1 MPILPADL
9 EIRLAT
15 LQGLAG
21 NEQPSAPGGSNGK
34 WVSTTALDNATLGN
48 VFPEITSEERL
59 AGNVDYQC
67 LFLLN
72 NHPVLTLS
80 AAKIWLS
87 SQTPGVADIA
97 IAVDNVPATPVG
109 SESQQATYIADKD
122 AVPAGVSAFSA
133 PTTEGTGLSLGSIGP
148 GEAKAFWV
156 RRTAYDSVRQ
166 DDGVILT
173 IHGDE
178 AQAT

>member
-1 MPILPADL
+1 MPITAADL
-9 EIRLAT
+9 EVRLAT
-15 LQGLAG
+15 LNGLAG
-21 NEQPSAPGGSNGK
+21 NEEPSGPGGSNGR
-34 WVSTTALDNATLGN
+34 WVSTSVFDNGSLGN
-48 VFPEITSEERL
+48 LFPEITSAERY

-72 NHPVLTLS
+72 NHPVLTLPG
-80 AAKIWLS
+80 AKIWLS

-97 IAVDNVPATPVG
+97 IAVDSIPAQPVG
-109 SESQQATYIADKD
+109 TDAQQAARIADKNV
-122 AVPAGVSAFSA
+122 APTGVSAFSA

-148 GEAKAFWV
+148 GMAKAFWV

-173 IHGDE
+173 IHGDP
-178 AQAT
+178 T